1 MPSKSVD
8 LEKDFIPDLLR
19 VAETLGK
26 SPNVEEYR
34 YYGKYSASVSA
45 KWGKW
50 KDLLK
55 KAGLGPVK
63 RRTREEVALANL
75 SNGMCVRHV
84 KVKAEV
90 GQLCL
95 DCWFIVETAT
105 NLGDSKRWQEVKAL
119 FFANNSSCVYTGVKL
134 IPGINAWLDHII
146 PVSKGGPLILEN
158 IQWVD
163 ADVNKMK
170 YNRTHD
176 EFLEFCKII
185 KRYRKNTQKTS
196 PA

>member
-1 MPSKSVD
+1 MSNPNLVD

-19 VAETLGK
+19 VAKALGK
-26 SPNVEEYR
+26 SPNAEEYR
-34 YYGKYSASVSA
+34 YHGKYSVSVSA

-50 KDLLK
+50 KDLLT
-55 KAGLGPVK
+55 KAGLGSVK
-63 RRTREEVALANL
+63 RRTKEEIALANL

-95 DCWFIVETAT
+95 NCWFLIKTT
-105 NLGDSKRWQEVKAL
+105 SNLDDSKRWPEVKAL
-119 FFANNSSCVYTGVKL
+119 FLANNGCCVYTGIKL
-134 IPGINAWLDHII
+134 IPGENAWLDHII
-146 PVSKGGPLILEN
+146 PLSRGGLRILEN

-170 YNRTHD
+170 YNKTHD
-176 EFLEFCKII
+176 EFLEFCKSI
-185 KRYRKNTQKTS
+185 KQYQNHKN
-196 PA
+196 